1 VIECRQPGI
10 NPPEKD
16 WGPVMT
22 DGESPVEILD
32 PDIRKEAS
40 LPLGDTVQELV
51 LESAMEASTN

>member
-1 VIECRQPGI
+1 
-10 NPPEKD
+10 
-16 WGPVMT
+16 MT